1 MCLRGFGGTG
11 GGRKICAGQTLSTGR
26 KGAACVTDKRSRE
39 ESRSLLLNFPPKT
52 SRISLLRLKECV
64 AGKKKKKRTFIIPYQ
79 LLLLVASS
87 FPSSSSAAIR
97 DLSVHRGRKSRHSL
111 DLGEHSLLLGT
122 WMRAVTFLSMWGTWT
137 SVAAG
142 LFQLSTGLKVAL
154 LEAGVE
160 ERDGNLRDKDLPVLI
175 EVFGGSSFC
184 AAFFFF
190 VFT

>member
-1 MCLRGFGGTG
+1 MCHRQAFKR
-11 GGRKICAGQTLSTGR
+11 RKQVSFAELPTKNLQNLSAEIER
-26 KGAACVTDKRSRE
+26 VCSRQE
-39 ESRSLLLNFPPKT
+39 
-52 SRISLLRLKECV
+52 
-64 AGKKKKKRTFIIPYQ
+64 KKKRTFIIPYQ

-142 LFQLSTGLKVAL
+142 LFQLSTGLRVAL

-160 ERDGNLRDKDLPVLI
+160 ERDGSLRDKDLPVLI